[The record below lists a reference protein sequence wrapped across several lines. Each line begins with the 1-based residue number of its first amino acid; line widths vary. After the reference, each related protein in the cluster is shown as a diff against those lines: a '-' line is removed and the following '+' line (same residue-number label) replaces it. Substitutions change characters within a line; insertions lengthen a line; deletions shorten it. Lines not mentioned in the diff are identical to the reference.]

1 MTSCKAH
8 QIGAAAAGSHTAEP
22 PRHRFVIDGSRLQVV
37 VAEDM
42 FKPGAGAGHHIAVF
56 GVATLVCGG
65 AITAVWIGVSR
76 AGLSVA
82 FAVLATVVASAA
94 WVFALLPV
102 AFAIERRPK
111 GVALDIAID
120 RGTLTCA
127 NGETLS
133 LASIREVQVQAMR
146 CRNAVTCDSQPSR
159 YAKLVFVV
167 SDNDGEL
174 RTCHGVTTS
183 GADAAAL
190 RAWAREAA
198 LRLVVPLIATGEHES
213 AQ

>member
-1 MTSCKAH
+1 MTASNAH
-8 QIGAAAAGSHTAEP
+8 QIGDVAAESHTAEP

-42 FKPGAGAGHHIAVF
+42 VKSGAVAGPHLAVF

-65 AITAVWIGVSR
+65 AITAVWIGVTR

-82 FAVLATVVASAA
+82 FAVIATVVASAA

-111 GVALDIAID
+111 RIALDIAID
-120 RGTLTCA
+120 RGTVTCA
-127 NGETLS
+127 DGVVLA
-133 LASIREVQVQAMR
+133 LASLREVQVQAVR
-146 CRNAVTCDSQPSR
+146 CRSAESNVSQPSR
-159 YAKLVFVV
+159 DATLVFVL
-167 SDNDGEL
+167 SDSNGEL

-198 LRLVVPLIATGEHES
+198 LQLAVPYVATGEPES